1 MQVRLQK
8 LLADAGIASR
18 RASETFIAE
27 GRVTVNGRKVTEL
40 GTKVDPD
47 ADHISVDGRPV
58 KAKRKLYLAVHK
70 PRGCICSRN
79 DPENRP
85 TLGELL
91 PKEWNNLYSV
101 GRLDFLSEGLIFF
114 TNDGDFA
121 LKLTHPR
128 YGIRK
133 KYLATI
139 KSEVTQEMAS
149 QMMKGIFHEGENLRA
164 EKVRILKAT
173 GSGSVVELT
182 LAEGKNREVRRLF
195 EAQGL
200 MVDKLQR
207 TQIGPIKLGE
217 LPKGKWRSLSASEIK
232 NLTTP
237 QETRPRKTDEPDSPR
252 PIASQRRPHTR
263 PTPPRSSFR
272 KRTT

>member
-8 LLADAGIASR
+8 FLADAGVASR
-18 RASETFIAE
+18 RASETVITE

-47 ADHISVDGRPV
+47 VDHISVDGKPL
-58 KAKRKLYLAVHK
+58 KAKRKLYLAIHK
-70 PRGCICSRN
+70 PRGTICSRN

-85 TLGELL
+85 TLCELL
-91 PKEWNNLYSV
+91 PKEWSNLYSV

-114 TNDGDFA
+114 TNDGDFS

-128 YGIRK
+128 YGVRK
-133 KYLATI
+133 KYLATV
-139 KSEVTQEMAS
+139 KSEVTQEMAA

-173 GSGSVVELT
+173 GSGSVVELI
-182 LAEGKNREVRRLF
+182 LREGKNREVRRLF

-200 MVDKLQR
+200 TVDRLQR

-217 LPKGKWRSLSASEIK
+217 LPKGKWRTLTPSEIK
-232 NLTTP
+232 SLLTP
-237 QETRPRKTDEPDSPR
+237 GAK
-252 PIASQRRPHTR
+252 
-263 PTPPRSSFR
+263 
-272 KRTT
+272 